1 MWSKTEK
8 MWSKLTITVYEDNYS
23 LWGLVQR
30 VRVLGSLWKPHQ
42 SKELFFPFRYRYPEL
57 FPTPPKFGDSSVWSR
72 ERGSE
77 LRNCGFHFT
86 KHTMFYK
93 GKPVL
98 NQVPYENPVPNHVLD
113 FKQTYLW
120 AQEELVE
127 VLGTYIER
135 KKQFFRLARFPEW
148 SAADPG
154 RTESAERYC
163 RSGWQIR
170 RYPTVGVWPTAL
182 RYGGPRPRR
191 Q

>member
-135 KKQFFRLARFPEW
+135 KKAVLSIGTVSRVIRALCVLINCNRQFGSHFLCFG
-148 SAADPG
+148 SHF
-154 RTESAERYC
+154 S
-163 RSGWQIR
+163 II
-170 RYPTVGVWPTAL
+170 L
-182 RYGGPRPRR
+182 
-191 Q
+191 

>member
-77 LRNCGFHFT
+77 LRNCGFQH
-86 KHTMFYK
+86 
-93 GKPVL
+93 
-98 NQVPYENPVPNHVLD
+98 HVLQRETSTEPSSLR
-113 FKQTYLW
+113 KSSSEPCSRLQTNLSLSSGGVGRSSGYL
-120 AQEELVE
+120 
-127 VLGTYIER
+127 YR
-135 KKQFFRLARFPEW
+135 KEKSSSFDWHGFQ
-148 SAADPG
+148 SDPS
-154 RTESAERYC
+154 TLC
-163 RSGWQIR
+163 
-170 RYPTVGVWPTAL
+170 PHKL
-182 RYGGPRPRR
+182 
-191 Q
+191 